1 MVTFYM
7 LILINIKKE
16 NSVIAVYYIY
26 MNMNF

>member
-16 NSVIAVYYIY
+16 NSVIAVYCIY